1 MLIVKANPLSGLE
14 GALKMTSQRMLI
26 LGDPALQFPVMPRE
40 RYPILAVRLPP
51 STARGPATEW
61 LKGED
66 TTTTS
71 FSYVDRQT
79 GTSRKVHLNEPHR
92 VLRGAALDQPFADRV
107 RAELGGCRDEIRYW
121 YTPVAMVHQETSS
134 GETVIYACSRIRQS
148 GAIFGRVAVNSIER
162 SDSFDVILG
171 KVGHHLAEWQHVTAN
186 ESGQTRRYDEDTEV
200 EAKLTF
206 ADLVSPSRLAARFAE
221 MVHMR
226 QLDGFIPDVGNEL
239 QRWTYE
245 QETFEISSPRPRI
258 GYLAFMKSADGTYVI
273 KEKNFERDALRRR
286 EVFSVGVELSGDGFD
301 GYIRRE
307 APELVVRRLPGFR
320 RSRFDVNVESA
331 VTGHFFGIEIDEV
344 VVPTTGHVLQQLEVE
359 YHKSRICEGVDPRS
373 IESELFRL
381 VEIVRGHLASWGI
394 HQSLGYYSKLTFLKQ
409 EADSIERADI

>member
-1 MLIVKANPLSGLE
+1 
-14 GALKMTSQRMLI
+14 
-26 LGDPALQFPVMPRE
+26 
-40 RYPILAVRLPP
+40 
-51 STARGPATEW
+51 
-61 LKGED
+61 
-66 TTTTS
+66 
-71 FSYVDRQT
+71 
-79 GTSRKVHLNEPHR
+79 
-92 VLRGAALDQPFADRV
+92 
-107 RAELGGCRDEIRYW
+107 
-121 YTPVAMVHQETSS
+121 
-134 GETVIYACSRIRQS
+134 
-148 GAIFGRVAVNSIER
+148 
-162 SDSFDVILG
+162 
-171 KVGHHLAEWQHVTAN
+171 
-186 ESGQTRRYDEDTEV
+186 
-200 EAKLTF
+200 
-206 ADLVSPSRLAARFAE
+206 
-221 MVHMR
+221 
-226 QLDGFIPDVGNEL
+226 
-239 QRWTYE
+239 
-245 QETFEISSPRPRI
+245 
-258 GYLAFMKSADGTYVI
+258 MKSADGTYVI